1 MKTMP
6 LISAI
11 LVSTFYFIC
20 LKYQLMS
27 DKHLK
32 RSILWKLIVN
42 GFYFRKMIH
51 LSRLKRFWIH
61 LCLLKFSK
69 FKFPLEKNWC
79 CQLNTMNNVP
89 VTKTF
94 WQMTGKLPE
103 PAIHVYRKRQLLLL
117 ELSFHSP
124 YHQRWKL
131 FLCSQCH
138 IWYKK
143 QIFNMKISWN
153 IFYSIDTSLKRKE
166 KKKQIN
172 FVKINKSEA
181 YYTNSAL

>member
-1 MKTMP
+1 
-6 LISAI
+6 
-11 LVSTFYFIC
+11 
-20 LKYQLMS
+20 MS
-27 DKHLK
+27 DKHIK
-32 RSILWKLIVN
+32 WSISWNLIVN

-51 LSRLKRFWIH
+51 VSRLKRFWIH
-61 LCLLKFSK
+61 LCLLKFIN
-69 FKFPLEKNWC
+69 FKFSLEKNWC

-94 WQMTGKLPE
+94 WRMTGKLPE
-103 PAIHVYRKRQLLLL
+103 LAIHVYRKRQLLLL

-131 FLCSQCH
+131 FLCSQYH
-138 IWYKK
+138 IWNKK
-143 QIFNMKISWN
+143 TNFQDENK
-153 IFYSIDTSLKRKE
+153 LKHILQYRYLNKNKG

-181 YYTNSAL
+181 YYTNGAL

>member
-1 MKTMP
+1 
-6 LISAI
+6 
-11 LVSTFYFIC
+11 
-20 LKYQLMS
+20 MS
-27 DKHLK
+27 DKHIK
-32 RSILWKLIVN
+32 WSISWKLIVN

-51 LSRLKRFWIH
+51 VSRLKRFWIH
-61 LCLLKFSK
+61 LCLLKFIN
-69 FKFPLEKNWC
+69 FKFSLEKNWC

-94 WQMTGKLPE
+94 WRMTGKLPE
-103 PAIHVYRKRQLLLL
+103 LAIHVYRKQQLLLL

-131 FLCSQCH
+131 FLCSQYH
-138 IWYKK
+138 IWNKK
-143 QIFNMKISWN
+143 TNFQDENK
-153 IFYSIDTSLKRKE
+153 LKHILQYRYLNKNKG

-181 YYTNSAL
+181 YYTNGAL

>member
-1 MKTMP
+1 
-6 LISAI
+6 
-11 LVSTFYFIC
+11 
-20 LKYQLMS
+20 MS
-27 DKHLK
+27 DKHIK
-32 RSILWKLIVN
+32 WSISWKLIVN

-131 FLCSQCH
+131 FLCSQYH
-138 IWYKK
+138 IWNKK
-143 QIFNMKISWN
+143 TNFQDENK
-153 IFYSIDTSLKRKE
+153 LKHILQYRYLV
-166 KKKQIN
+166 KKKG
-172 FVKINKSEA
+172 KKEANK
-181 YYTNSAL
+181 LC